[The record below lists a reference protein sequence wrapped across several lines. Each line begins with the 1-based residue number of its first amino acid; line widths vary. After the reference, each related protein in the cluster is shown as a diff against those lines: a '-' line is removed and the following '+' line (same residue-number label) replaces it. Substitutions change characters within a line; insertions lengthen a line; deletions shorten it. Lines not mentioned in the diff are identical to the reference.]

1 MPLLS
6 SKIVLCFTT
15 TMQETIKESIEILK
29 TLGFNELEAAAYTFL
44 VENSPVTA
52 YRVAQ
57 GIGKPVANTYKAVE
71 SLKEKGAV
79 LIDETSNKL
88 CRAVPPQ
95 ELLQKLENQF
105 RRKHQK
111 AEKVLS
117 RLCPADGDDGIYT
130 LSTPDEVFNTCAAML
145 DRAEEVV
152 LIDTFPRL
160 LEQIKD
166 QLEEVAGQGVHVIA
180 QGYIPMEIKGIDY
193 VINNQASSASERWK
207 GQWLCVMVDG
217 AEYLFAYLSEDGKRV
232 HQAIWSGSTFL
243 AWLEHGN
250 LVDAMLSSELER
262 LIQQNAPR
270 KEMLKAIERKNKWKH
285 PNTKG
290 YQKLRAR
297 FEADIQ

>member
-1 MPLLS
+1 
-6 SKIVLCFTT
+6 
-15 TMQETIKESIEILK
+15 MQENIKESVEILK

-79 LIDETSNKL
+79 LIDETGNKL
-88 CRAVPPQ
+88 CRAIPPA
-95 ELLQKLENQF
+95 ELLRKLEKQF
-105 RRKHQK
+105 RQKHQK

-117 RLCPADGDDGIYT
+117 RLRPADGDDGIYT
-130 LSTPDEVFNTCAAML
+130 LSTPDEVFNTCAEML
-145 DRAEEVV
+145 ERAEEVV
-152 LIDTFPRL
+152 LVDAFPQL
-160 LEQIKD
+160 LEQIKG
-166 QLEEVAGQGVHVIA
+166 QLEDAAGRGIHVVV
-180 QGYIPMEIKGIDY
+180 QGYTSMEIKGIDY
-193 VINNQASSASERWK
+193 IINNQASTISERWK
-207 GQWLCVMVDG
+207 GQWLCVMIDG
-217 AEYLFAYLSEDGKRV
+217 AEYLFAYLSEDSKHV

-250 LVDAMLSSELER
+250 LVDAMLYSELER

-290 YQKLRAR
+290 YQKLRAK